1 MDKVL
6 RNVPEQVLQ
15 NSKDILYLKETG
27 TTANLNIKV
36 SGQYETYAE
45 LEAAHPAETYLEDNP
60 GSDYGVAYA
69 IGNAPPYNY
78 YVLTRPFGIDTQD
91 HWFSIGLFP
100 MPGPQ
105 GPKGPQGI
113 KGQTGERGSIWWTTD
128 SSLPPSGFNIN
139 DMCFVANGDIYQARS
154 NGWQLIANIKGP
166 QGIQGNVGPQGK
178 TGPIGPQGPKGDK
191 GDMGLMLELAGTLDS
206 ISQLPD
212 PTTVP
217 RNTAYII
224 TINGTKFVY
233 GIQGTDTLEWVS
245 VGPAGVQGPKG
256 DKGDDG
262 VGINDIVA
270 IQMQYGEETIAY
282 DTTDGITVSAK
293 GKVTYNS
300 DIPGQSVQCDTE
312 MNVPIIPGDGISIAA
327 DATNS
332 NVNIKVDDHV
342 AYLPT
347 LEQTGIRTAIRENGQ
362 WKSAAVSTTSDNYS
376 IARRGAYGTL
386 IVAPPTSPIHAA
398 TKKYVDDAVA
408 GVGGGG
414 NTTIICTNDN
424 YPSYTYTFTA
434 NKAVKIDYILKAQ
447 GINEQATL
455 SIILNGAVPM
465 TIYSDNVAAGSEQM
479 ISGTVYYLD
488 GHNSNYPTSGGANTA
503 AGPAFLSS
511 CTSSTGTELKQGA
524 GADYTG
530 ITFTADVTGPAGST
544 VFGLITITPLT

>member
-1 MDKVL
+1 MEEVL

-36 SGQYETYAE
+36 SGQYQTYAE
-45 LEAAHPAETYLEDNP
+45 LEAAHPAETYRQDNP

-69 IGNAPPYNY
+69 VGNAQPYNY
-78 YVLTRPFGIDTQD
+78 YVLTRPFGIDTKD

-105 GPKGPQGI
+105 GPKGSQGI
-113 KGQTGERGSIWWTTD
+113 QGQTGERGSIWWTTD

-139 DMCFVANGDIYQARS
+139 DMCFVANGDIYQART

-178 TGPIGPQGPKGDK
+178 AGPIGPQGPKGDK
-191 GDMGLMLELAGTLDS
+191 GDTGLMLELAGTLDS

-224 TINGTKFVY
+224 TIDGTKFVY

-270 IQMQYGEETIAY
+270 IQMQYGEESITY
-282 DTTDGITVSAK
+282 DTTDGITVNAK

-300 DIPGQSVQCDTE
+300 DIPGQSVQCDTQ
-312 MNVPIIPGDGISIAA
+312 MKVPIVPGTGISMNA

-332 NVNIKVDDHV
+332 KAVINVDESTIPYYPNGMTDKRVLIRYGGKWTGLQYTNSAAPNSIVSRTDKGTIIAATPVSDNECATKSYVD
-342 AYLPT
+342 
-347 LEQTGIRTAIRENGQ
+347 TAI
-362 WKSAAVSTTSDNYS
+362 
-376 IARRGAYGTL
+376 
-386 IVAPPTSPIHAA
+386 
-398 TKKYVDDAVA
+398 A
-408 GVGGGG
+408 GVGSSADIWVADQDHGTK
-414 NTTIICTNDN
+414 NYTPSTTKAQVYTFAGQSERVYSDPSITITYTTNQTETPTTVNILSLTSTTDNRVSARGTICTNPSGIYYDVWDGTGWKTGYSN
-424 YPSYTYTFTA
+424 YSGGTLTFTFTA
-434 NKAVKIDYILKAQ
+434 
-447 GINEQATL
+447 
-455 SIILNGAVPM
+455 
-465 TIYSDNVAAGSEQM
+465 
-479 ISGTVYYLD
+479 
-488 GHNSNYPTSGGANTA
+488 
-503 AGPAFLSS
+503 
-511 CTSSTGTELKQGA
+511 
-524 GADYTG
+524 
-530 ITFTADVTGPAGST
+530 TGPL
-544 VFGLITITPLT
+544 GLAPQAYVMVHTAE

>member
-15 NSKDILYLKETG
+15 NSKDILHLKETG

-60 GSDYGVAYA
+60 GSDYGAAYA
-69 IGNAPPYNY
+69 VGNAPPYNY
-78 YVLTRPFGIDTQD
+78 YVLTRPFGIDTKD

-113 KGQTGERGSIWWTTD
+113 QGQTGERGSIWWTTD

-139 DMCFVANGDIYQARS
+139 DMCFVANGDIYQART

-178 TGPIGPQGPKGDK
+178 AGPIGPQGPKGDK
-191 GDMGLMLELAGTLDS
+191 GDVGLMLELAGTLDS

-224 TINGTKFVY
+224 TTNGTKFVY

-262 VGINDIVA
+262 TGINDLVA
-270 IQMQYGEETIAY
+270 IQMQYGEESITY
-282 DTTDGITVSAK
+282 DTTSGITVNAK

-312 MNVPIIPGDGISIAA
+312 MKVPIVPGTGISMDA
-327 DATNS
+327 DSTNS
-332 NVNIKVDDHV
+332 KVNIKVDSSKIPYFPSGVGNSAVLVYYNNLWDTIV
-342 AYLPT
+342 YTTGVYPSSIVRRTDNGRIKAATPT
-347 LEQTGIRTAIRENGQ
+347 EDDDCTTKSYVDTAI
-362 WKSAAVSTTSDNYS
+362 
-376 IARRGAYGTL
+376 
-386 IVAPPTSPIHAA
+386 
-398 TKKYVDDAVA
+398 A
-408 GVGGGG
+408 GVGGGSSADIWIADQDHDTKIYTFD
-414 NTTIICTNDN
+414 TTKAQVYTFAGQSERVYSDPSITISYNSTVTSTTTNILSLTSTTENKVSARGTICTNSSGIYYDVWDGTGWKTGLIAN
-424 YPSYTYTFTA
+424 GYGTLTFTFRA
-434 NKAVKIDYILKAQ
+434 
-447 GINEQATL
+447 
-455 SIILNGAVPM
+455 
-465 TIYSDNVAAGSEQM
+465 
-479 ISGTVYYLD
+479 
-488 GHNSNYPTSGGANTA
+488 
-503 AGPAFLSS
+503 
-511 CTSSTGTELKQGA
+511 
-524 GADYTG
+524 
-530 ITFTADVTGPAGST
+530 TGPL
-544 VFGLITITPLT
+544 GLAPQAYVMVHTAE

>member
-36 SGQYETYAE
+36 TGQYQTYAE

-69 IGNAPPYNY
+69 VGNAAPYNY

-105 GPKGPQGI
+105 GPRGLQGI
-113 KGQTGERGSIWWTTD
+113 QGQTGERGSIWWTTD

-139 DMCFVANGDIYQARS
+139 DMCFVANGDIYQAKS

-178 TGPIGPQGPKGDK
+178 AGPIGPQGPKGDK
-191 GDMGLMLELAGTLDS
+191 GDTGLMLQLAGTLDS
-206 ISQLPD
+206 VSQLPD

-224 TINGTKFVY
+224 TVNGTKFVY

-262 VGINDIVA
+262 VGINDLVA

-282 DTTDGITVSAK
+282 DTTNGITVSAK

-312 MNVPIIPGDGISIAA
+312 MNVPIVPGDGISIAA

-332 NVNIKVDDHV
+332 KVSIKVDENKVPYFPSVVGDKRV
-342 AYLPT
+342 LIRYGNKWGSLGYSANSVGGSIVSRTGDGRIKAAEPT
-347 LEQTGIRTAIRENGQ
+347 ENNDC
-362 WKSAAVSTTSDNYS
+362 TTK
-376 IARRGAYGTL
+376 G
-386 IVAPPTSPIHAA
+386 
-398 TKKYVDDAVA
+398 YVDTAVA
-408 GVGGGG
+408 GVGGGSSADIWVADQDHSTK
-414 NTTIICTNDN
+414 NYTFSTTKAQVYTFAGQSERVYSDPSITISYNSTVTSTTTKIIDMTSTTENKLSTRGTICTNANGIYYDVWDGTGWKTGLVSN
-424 YPSYTYTFTA
+424 GEGTLTFTF
-434 NKAVKIDYILKAQ
+434 KA
-447 GINEQATL
+447 
-455 SIILNGAVPM
+455 
-465 TIYSDNVAAGSEQM
+465 
-479 ISGTVYYLD
+479 
-488 GHNSNYPTSGGANTA
+488 
-503 AGPAFLSS
+503 
-511 CTSSTGTELKQGA
+511 
-524 GADYTG
+524 
-530 ITFTADVTGPAGST
+530 TGPL
-544 VFGLITITPLT
+544 GLAPQAYVMVHTAE

>member
-1 MDKVL
+1 MKEVL

-36 SGQYETYAE
+36 SGQYETYAD
-45 LEAAHPAETYLEDNP
+45 LEAAHPAETYLQDNP

-69 IGNAPPYNY
+69 VGNAQPYNY
-78 YVLTRPFGIDTQD
+78 YVLTRPFGIDTKD

-113 KGQTGERGSIWWTTD
+113 QGQTGERGSIWWTTD
-128 SSLPPSGFNIN
+128 SSLPPSGFSIN

-178 TGPIGPQGPKGDK
+178 AGPIGPQGPKGDK

-206 ISQLPD
+206 INQLPD

-224 TINGTKFVY
+224 TINGVKYVY

-262 VGINDIVA
+262 VGINDIIA
-270 IQMQYGEETIAY
+270 IQMQYGEENITY
-282 DTTDGITVSAK
+282 DTTNGITVSAK

-300 DIPGQSVQCDTE
+300 DIPGQSVQCDTQ
-312 MNVPIIPGDGISIAA
+312 MKVPIVQGTGISMDA

-332 NVNIKVDDHV
+332 KVNIKVDENKVPYYPSGISNNQVLIRYGNKWASIPYSGFAVNNSMVSRTDNGRIK
-342 AYLPT
+342 ASTPT
-347 LEQTGIRTAIRENGQ
+347 E
-362 WKSAAVSTTSDNYS
+362 DNDC
-376 IARRGAYGTL
+376 T
-386 IVAPPTSPIHAA
+386 
-398 TKKYVDDAVA
+398 TKKYVDDAIA
-408 GVGGGG
+408 GVGGGSSADIWVADQDHDTKIYTFD
-414 NTTIICTNDN
+414 TTKAQVYTFAGQSERVYSDPTITISYNSTVTSTTTKIIDLTSTTADKVSARGTICTNSAGIYYDVWDGTGWKTGLVSN
-424 YPSYTYTFTA
+424 GEGTLTFTF
-434 NKAVKIDYILKAQ
+434 KA
-447 GINEQATL
+447 
-455 SIILNGAVPM
+455 
-465 TIYSDNVAAGSEQM
+465 
-479 ISGTVYYLD
+479 
-488 GHNSNYPTSGGANTA
+488 
-503 AGPAFLSS
+503 
-511 CTSSTGTELKQGA
+511 
-524 GADYTG
+524 
-530 ITFTADVTGPAGST
+530 TGPL
-544 VFGLITITPLT
+544 GLAPQAYVMVHTAE